1 LRKYGL
7 IFSCALAVGLSA
19 CAIATR
25 VSGTPPLFSSKVT
38 PQMFDFEHDALHQP
52 PEGFE
57 SRSGRW
63 VVEDSPT
70 AASGTQVLVRGG
82 DDAGVLAVKN
92 AEGVNAA
99 AGEAAMRVFLGG
111 SGAGLY
117 CYGKN
122 GGNGYLVKLEPN
134 AGRLALYR
142 RNGDSLNLVEHAAV
156 SAPKGEW
163 VRVGIRCERDRVF
176 GYVNGKV
183 AIKQRAEIREF
194 DLALYADPGVTAQFD
209 DVAYWAPK

>member
-1 LRKYGL
+1 LHKYGL
-7 IFSCALAVGLSA
+7 ILFGVVAIGFSA

-25 VSGTPPLFSSKVT
+25 VTGTPPLFSSKAT
-38 PQMFDFEHDALHQP
+38 LQMFDFEQDALHQP

-82 DDAGVLAVKN
+82 DDAAVLAVKN
-92 AEGVNAA
+92 AEGVHAA

-117 CYGKN
+117 CYGKD
-122 GGNGYLVKLEPN
+122 GSGYLVKLEPSG
-134 AGRLALYR
+134 GRLALYHKS
-142 RNGDSLNLVEHAAV
+142 GDSLNLVGQAPI
-156 SAPKGEW
+156 SSPKGEW
-163 VRVGIRCERDRVF
+163 IRVGIRCEGDRVL
-176 GYVNGKV
+176 GYLNGKL
-183 AIKQRAEIREF
+183 ALKERAEIREF
-194 DLALYADPGVTAQFD
+194 DLGLYTDPGVTAQFD